1 MKKLIVGN
9 WKLNLDHLEAIQLLQ
24 KINYSLPDGIETSID
39 IVIAPSHTSLRSIQ
53 TVIDADNLSIQLSAQ
68 DVSAF
73 DNGAF
78 TGEVSSYQL
87 KKLNVTWCII
97 GHSERRQNF
106 DETDEIINKKL
117 SLLLNSEIKPIIC
130 IGETQDQRNA
140 GKQVDVCLKQV
151 QEIFKNIRKDRL
163 HDVAIAYEPVWAI
176 GTGVN
181 ADPED
186 TKEVVKEV
194 IDYLDSK
201 SFDIDKFR
209 FLYGG
214 SISPDNTEMYINDD
228 NFSGLLVGGN
238 SIVPDKFVEIL
249 LKSK

>member
-24 KINYSLPDGIETSID
+24 KINYSLPDDLDTSID

-53 TVIDADNLSIQLSAQ
+53 TIIDADNLTIQLSAQ

-73 DNGAF
+73 DEGAF

-87 KKLNVTWCII
+87 KKLNVNWCII

-106 DETDEIINKKL
+106 NETDEIINKKL
-117 SLLLNSEIKPIIC
+117 SLLLNSEIKPIVC
-130 IGETQDQRNA
+130 IGETQDHRDA
-140 GKQVDVCLKQV
+140 GKHVDVCLKQI
-151 QEIFKNIRKDRL
+151 QEIFKNIRKDKIE
-163 HDVAIAYEPVWAI
+163 DIAIAYEPVWAI

-186 TKEVVKEV
+186 AKEIVKEE
-194 IDYLDSK
+194 IKYLDSK
-201 SFDIDKFR
+201 SFEVDNFR

-214 SISPDNTEMYINDD
+214 SVNPENTEMFIKDD
-228 NFSGLLVGGN
+228 NFNGLLVGGN